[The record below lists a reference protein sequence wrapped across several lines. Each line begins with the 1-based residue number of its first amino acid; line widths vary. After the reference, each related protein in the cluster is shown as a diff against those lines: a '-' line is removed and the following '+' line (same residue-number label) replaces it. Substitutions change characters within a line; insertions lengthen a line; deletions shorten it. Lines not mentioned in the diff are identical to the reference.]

1 MKRIVLTLT
10 LAVAL
15 WGAAFAQED
24 LAGCKDPPMFPN
36 RMSNYYITECTS
48 SFDAVDFNVA
58 AGGAKI
64 ETREGNKTSI
74 RYDFNPESGQEKPSV
89 LQILRNYENAAKKI
103 GGTTLFLNSGEA
115 IGVFKIMKDGKDAA
129 WVKVECEGNDNN
141 DVYRLTVV
149 QMEAMKQEIASED
162 ILKALNTEGHI
173 ALYINFET
181 GKAAIKTESQ
191 KTIDQIVQ
199 MLKDNPS
206 LNITIE
212 GHTDNVGTLKS
223 NQTLSENRAKAVMNA
238 IIAQGIDKTRLAS
251 KGWGQSKPI
260 ADNSTE
266 EGRAKNRRVEIV
278 KP

>member
-1 MKRIVLTLT
+1 MKHMALTLT
-10 LAVAL
+10 LAFAL
-15 WGAAFAQED
+15 SGAAFAQED

-36 RMSNYYITECTS
+36 RMSDYYITECNS

-74 RYDFNPESGQEKPSV
+74 RYDFNSESGQAKPSA
-89 LQILRNYENAAKKI
+89 LQILRNYENAARKI
-103 GGTTLFLNSGEA
+103 GGTTVFLNSGEA

-129 WVKVECEGNDNN
+129 WVKVECEGNDNS
-141 DVYRLTVV
+141 DVYKLTIV
-149 QMEAMKQEIASED
+149 QIEGMKQEIASED
-162 ILKALNTEGHI
+162 ILKTLNAEGHI

-181 GKAAIKTESQ
+181 GKAAIKTASQ
-191 KTIDQIVQ
+191 NIIDQIVQ

-206 LNITIE
+206 LRIKIE
-212 GHTDNVGTLKS
+212 GHTDNIGTPKS
-223 NQTLSENRAKAVMNA
+223 NQTLSENRAEAVMNA

>member
-1 MKRIVLTLT
+1 MKRIALALT

-15 WGAAFAQED
+15 SGAAFAQED

-48 SFDAVDFNVA
+48 SFDTVDLNVA

-74 RYDFNPESGQEKPSV
+74 RYDFNSESGQAKPSA
-89 LQILRNYENAAKKI
+89 LQILKNYENAAKKI
-103 GGTTLFLNSGEA
+103 GGATVFLNSGEA
-115 IGVFKIMKDGKDAA
+115 IGVFKIMKGGKDAA

-141 DVYRLTVV
+141 DVYKLTIV
-149 QMEAMKQEIASED
+149 QMEEMKQEIASDD

-191 KTIDQIVQ
+191 KIIDEIVQ

-206 LNITIE
+206 LKIKIE
-212 GHTDNVGTLKS
+212 GHTDNIGTPKS
-223 NQTLSENRAKAVMNA
+223 NQTLSENRAEAVVHA
-238 IIAQGIDKTRLAS
+238 IIAQGIDKTRLTS
-251 KGWGQSKPI
+251 KGRGQSKPI
-260 ADNSTE
+260 TDNGTE